1 MNRRLELVR
10 RCILEAMTVVAP
22 GVFAV
27 SATHL
32 LLLQIVY
39 GQNLAL
45 VVREHREVLLGLL
58 AQLETVDPPR
68 IGSNFRTSTRSSLAL
83 MVPM

>member
-22 GVFAV
+22 GVFAA

-39 GQNLAL
+39 GQNLAR

-58 AQLETVDPPR
+58 AQLED
-68 IGSNFRTSTRSSLAL
+68 G
-83 MVPM
+83 